1 MSIEYQQYAEA
12 RRKAL
17 EAMSLK
23 DAQVELS
30 NNLYEAARIIEEL
43 EYTKNSKGDKKV
55 QGNGH
60 HIRQRIAAFGEELLA
75 ERWRE

>member
-1 MSIEYQQYAEA
+1 MSLEYQQYAEW

-30 NNLYEAARIIEEL
+30 NALYAASKLIEEL
-43 EYTKNSKGDKKV
+43 EYTKNSKGAKKV